1 MANDDGDPTPSGQP
15 IPPERLS
22 SEAVRTLYD
31 LHGRD
36 VLTFLAGVL
45 RNQDAASDVCQ
56 ATFQRLLEA
65 GHTARQETIRGWLF
79 KVAFHEAMEYRRKGA
94 RGDKVLQ
101 DYGAAATDGEVTVW
115 PLQSLVKAE
124 EVARLKQL
132 LTALPAEQRFV
143 VQQRIQED
151 KTFAVIA
158 DELKVPLGTVLTRM
172 RLAVEKLRV
181 WFGRD
186 E

>member
-22 SEAVRTLYD
+22 SEAVRALYAQ
-31 LHGRD
+31 HGRD

-45 RNQDAASDVCQ
+45 RNQDSAADVCQ
-56 ATFQRLLEA
+56 ATFQRLLES
-65 GHTARQETIRGWLF
+65 GHTAKSETIRGWLF

-101 DYGAAATDGEVTVW
+101 DYGSTSNSEVTLDL
-115 PLQSLVKAE
+115 PLQSLVRAE
-124 EVARLKQL
+124 EVARLREL
-132 LTALPAEQRFV
+132 LAELPADQRHV
-143 VQQRIQED
+143 VQQRIHEG
-151 KTFAVIA
+151 KTFVMIA

-172 RLAVEKLRV
+172 RLAVEKLRA

-186 E
+186 K